1 MTPPSRRRVARFIAD
16 SLANG
21 ESAKSVAKVLAA
33 YLVDSRQTRL
43 MGLLLRDIE
52 SALLYRHKHLAADVV
67 SSRKLDS
74 QTIDDLRKMLV
85 RETSADTAEIL
96 EQVDPTL
103 IGGVIVRTPDSEMDA
118 SLKTKLQ
125 KLRAI

>member
-1 MTPPSRRRVARFIAD
+1 MD
-16 SLANG
+16 
-21 ESAKSVAKVLAA
+21 
-33 YLVDSRQTRL
+33 
-43 MGLLLRDIE
+43 LLLRDIE

-67 SSRKLDS
+67 SSRRLDS
-74 QTIDDLRKMLV
+74 RTLADLRDMLV
-85 RETSADTAEIL
+85 RETSADTAEVL